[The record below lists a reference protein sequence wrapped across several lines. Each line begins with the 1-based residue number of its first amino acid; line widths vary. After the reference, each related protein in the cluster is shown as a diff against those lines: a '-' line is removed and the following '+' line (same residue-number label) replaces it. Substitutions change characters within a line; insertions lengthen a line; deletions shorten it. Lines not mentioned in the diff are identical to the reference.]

1 MIITI
6 GGLAG
11 TGTSTAAKNLSEKLD
26 IPFNSAGDVFR
37 MMAAENDMTVLE
49 FNEFAEGNDEID
61 KALDKKQAE
70 IAAQA
75 DDLIVEGRLSAHF
88 CEADYRIWLMAP
100 DNIRA
105 ERISFREDKDIAT
118 VNQEIKERTSSE
130 KKRYMEI
137 HNIDIDDLSV
147 YDLIINT
154 NTFDEEA
161 TVNLIINCINQ
172 EKNK

>member
-11 TGTSTAAKNLSEKLD
+11 TGTSTAAKILSQKLD

-37 MMAAENDMTVLE
+37 MLAVEHNMDLIQ

-61 KALDKKQAE
+61 KALDNKQAE
-70 IAAQA
+70 IAASA

-88 CEADYRIWLMAP
+88 CDADYRIWLMAP

-105 ERISFREDKDIAT
+105 ERICYREDKDMDT
-118 VNQEIKERTSSE
+118 VKREIKERTSSE
-130 KKRYMEI
+130 RKRYMDI
-137 HNIDIDDLSV
+137 HNIDIDDLSI

-154 NTFDEEA
+154 GSFDEDA
-161 TVNLIINCINQ
+161 TVELIINCINK
-172 EKNK
+172 KNK